1 MKKIE
6 LDSIAIPQALD
17 LAVEKGI
24 QKGKEKLKRKKR
36 RKIFFSTS
44 AAAAVLL
51 VFVGY
56 CGANPAFAKELPLIG
71 GIFQELQDKSRITGD
86 WDQNGKNLSESL
98 EAQEKSENEI
108 LQEMY
113 EKYGDEAGN
122 IRITPV
128 EVYCDGTSLYL
139 TLRLENLE
147 EKGFGELLKRGETGE
162 YVDMQIDG
170 ILQYKNLEQ
179 NFSVSMTVTQKDSRL
194 VEGMVQIPFDQP
206 VETKKD
212 SGFQMAIQL
221 LAWNDSSRT
230 AQPEAFADMQ
240 DARYCLI
247 GQQVWNL
254 EIPVSIDG
262 TRTQRYTIEQTGEK
276 GFGLEEILVSPYDIK
291 VKQIRPQMDSQEKD
305 TFYLEC
311 LKNLKEITGI
321 DGYATYEEDKHLGL
335 EHPLDST
342 LLAFDQ
348 DGEPL
353 EWTAS
358 SGMEGYD
365 VFSTKQK
372 KITRLYLYQL
382 PDFGGYTVMKD
393 QENARKLALFSYEL
407 EIREEPEMALT
418 FEGTA

>member
-1 MKKIE
+1 MKKIG

-24 QKGKEKLKRKKR
+24 QKGKEELKRKKR

-98 EAQEKSENEI
+98 EAPEKSENEI

-206 VETKKD
+206 VETQED
-212 SGFQMAIQL
+212 SSFQMEIQL

-230 AQPEAFADMQ
+230 AQPEEFADMQ

-254 EIPVSIDG
+254 EIPVSIDES
-262 TRTQRYTIEQTGEK
+262 RTQRYTVEQTGER

-311 LKNLKEITGI
+311 LKNLKEVTGI
-321 DGYATYEEDKHLGL
+321 DGYAVYEEDQQLSSDQ
-335 EHPLDST
+335 PLDSI

-348 DGEPL
+348 DGKPL
-353 EWTAS
+353 EWTDS

-372 KITRLYLYQL
+372 NITRLYLYQL
-382 PDFGGYTVMKD
+382 PNFGGYTVMKD

-407 EIREEPEMALT
+407 EVR
-418 FEGTA
+418 

>member
-407 EIREEPEMALT
+407 EIREEP
-418 FEGTA
+418 

>member
-1 MKKIE
+1 
-6 LDSIAIPQALD
+6 
-17 LAVEKGI
+17 
-24 QKGKEKLKRKKR
+24 
-36 RKIFFSTS
+36 
-44 AAAAVLL
+44 
-51 VFVGY
+51 
-56 CGANPAFAKELPLIG
+56 
-71 GIFQELQDKSRITGD
+71 
-86 WDQNGKNLSESL
+86 
-98 EAQEKSENEI
+98 
-108 LQEMY
+108 
-113 EKYGDEAGN
+113 
-122 IRITPV
+122 
-128 EVYCDGTSLYL
+128 
-139 TLRLENLE
+139 
-147 EKGFGELLKRGETGE
+147 
-162 YVDMQIDG
+162 MQING
-170 ILQYKNLEQ
+170 NLQYKDMEQ
-179 NFSVSMTVTQKDSRL
+179 NFSVWMTVTQKDSRL

-206 VETKKD
+206 VETKED
-212 SGFQMAIQL
+212 SSFQMEIRL

-262 TRTQRYTIEQTGEK
+262 TRTQRYTVEQTGEK

-291 VKQIRPQMDSQEKD
+291 VKQIRPQMDGQEKD

-311 LKNLKEITGI
+311 LKNLKEVTGI

-335 EHPLDST
+335 KLPLDST

-348 DGEPL
+348 DGVPL

-382 PDFGGYTVMKD
+382 PAFGGYTVMKD

-407 EIREEPEMALT
+407 EIREEP
-418 FEGTA
+418 

>member
-51 VFVGY
+51 VFAGY

-86 WDQNGKNLSESL
+86 WAQNGENLSEHL
-98 EAQEKSENEI
+98 ETPEKSEEEI

-194 VEGMVQIPFDQP
+194 VEGMV
-206 VETKKD
+206 
-212 SGFQMAIQL
+212 
-221 LAWNDSSRT
+221 DSSRT

-262 TRTQRYTIEQTGEK
+262 TRTQRYTVEQTGEK

-393 QENARKLALFSYEL
+393 QENVRKLALFSYEL
-407 EIREEPEMALT
+407 EIREEP
-418 FEGTA
+418 

>member
-51 VFVGY
+51 VFAGY

-86 WDQNGKNLSESL
+86 WAQNGENLSEHL
-98 EAQEKSENEI
+98 ETPEKSEEKI

-128 EVYCDGTSLYL
+128 EVYCDGTSRYL

-170 ILQYKNLEQ
+170 ILQYKNLKQ

-206 VETKKD
+206 VKTKED

-262 TRTQRYTIEQTGEK
+262 TRTQRYTVEQTGEK

-321 DGYATYEEDKHLGL
+321 DGYATYEEDRHLGL
-335 EHPLDST
+335 ERPLDST

-393 QENARKLALFSYEL
+393 QENAGKLALFSYEL
-407 EIREEPEMALT
+407 EIREEP
-418 FEGTA
+418 

>member
-206 VETKKD
+206 VETKED

-407 EIREEPEMALT
+407 EIREVP
-418 FEGTA
+418 

>member
-51 VFVGY
+51 VFAGY

-86 WDQNGKNLSESL
+86 WAQNGKNLSEPL
-98 EAQEKSENEI
+98 ETPEKSEDEI

-206 VETKKD
+206 VETKED
-212 SGFQMAIQL
+212 SGFQ
-221 LAWNDSSRT
+221 
-230 AQPEAFADMQ
+230 AFADMQ

-262 TRTQRYTIEQTGEK
+262 TRTQRYTVEQTGEK

-311 LKNLKEITGI
+311 LKKLKEITGI

-407 EIREEPEMALT
+407 EIREEP
-418 FEGTA
+418 

>member
-1 MKKIE
+1 MKKIG

-24 QKGKEKLKRKKR
+24 QKGKEELKRKKR

-98 EAQEKSENEI
+98 EAPEKSENEI

-206 VETKKD
+206 VEIKED

-262 TRTQRYTIEQTGEK
+262 TRTQRYTVEQTGEK

-291 VKQIRPQMDSQEKD
+291 VKQICPQMDSQEKD

-311 LKNLKEITGI
+311 LKDLKEVTGI
-321 DGYATYEEDKHLGL
+321 DGYATYEEDKHMGL
-335 EHPLDST
+335 EMPLDSV

-407 EIREEPEMALT
+407 EIREVP
-418 FEGTA
+418 

>member
-1 MKKIE
+1 
-6 LDSIAIPQALD
+6 
-17 LAVEKGI
+17 
-24 QKGKEKLKRKKR
+24 
-36 RKIFFSTS
+36 
-44 AAAAVLL
+44 
-51 VFVGY
+51 
-56 CGANPAFAKELPLIG
+56 
-71 GIFQELQDKSRITGD
+71 
-86 WDQNGKNLSESL
+86 
-98 EAQEKSENEI
+98 
-108 LQEMY
+108 
-113 EKYGDEAGN
+113 
-122 IRITPV
+122 
-128 EVYCDGTSLYL
+128 
-139 TLRLENLE
+139 
-147 EKGFGELLKRGETGE
+147 
-162 YVDMQIDG
+162 
-170 ILQYKNLEQ
+170 
-179 NFSVSMTVTQKDSRL
+179 
-194 VEGMVQIPFDQP
+194 
-206 VETKKD
+206 
-212 SGFQMAIQL
+212 
-221 LAWNDSSRT
+221 
-230 AQPEAFADMQ
+230 MQ

-262 TRTQRYTIEQTGEK
+262 TRTQRYTVEQTGEK

-311 LKNLKEITGI
+311 LKKLKEITGI

-393 QENARKLALFSYEL
+393 QENVRKLALFSYEL
-407 EIREEPEMALT
+407 EIREEP
-418 FEGTA
+418 

>member
-1 MKKIE
+1 MKKIG

-24 QKGKEKLKRKKR
+24 QKGKEELKRKKR

-98 EAQEKSENEI
+98 EAPEKSENEI

-170 ILQYKNLEQ
+170 ILQYKNLKQ

-206 VETKKD
+206 VETKED

-262 TRTQRYTIEQTGEK
+262 TRTQRYTVEQTGEK

-321 DGYATYEEDKHLGL
+321 DGYATYEEDRHLGL
-335 EHPLDST
+335 ERPLDST

-393 QENARKLALFSYEL
+393 QENAGKLALFSYEL
-407 EIREEPEMALT
+407 EIREEP
-418 FEGTA
+418 

>member
-1 MKKIE
+1 MKKIG

-24 QKGKEKLKRKKR
+24 QKGKEELKRKKR

-71 GIFQELQDKSRITGD
+71 GIFQELQYKSRITGD

-98 EAQEKSENEI
+98 EAPEKSENEI

-206 VETKKD
+206 VEIKED

-221 LAWNDSSRT
+221 LDWNDSSRT

-262 TRTQRYTIEQTGEK
+262 TRTQRYTVEQTGEK

-407 EIREEPEMALT
+407 EIREVP
-418 FEGTA
+418 

>member
-1 MKKIE
+1 MKKIG

-24 QKGKEKLKRKKR
+24 QKGKEELKRKKR

-98 EAQEKSENEI
+98 ETPEKSENEI

-206 VETKKD
+206 VETQED
-212 SGFQMAIQL
+212 SSFQMEIQL

-230 AQPEAFADMQ
+230 AQPEEFADMQ

-254 EIPVSIDG
+254 EIPVSIDES
-262 TRTQRYTIEQTGEK
+262 RTQRYTVEQTGER

-311 LKNLKEITGI
+311 LKNLKEVTGI
-321 DGYATYEEDKHLGL
+321 DGYAVYEEDQQLSSDQ
-335 EHPLDST
+335 PLDSI

-348 DGEPL
+348 DGKPL
-353 EWTAS
+353 EWTDS

-372 KITRLYLYQL
+372 NITRLYLYQL
-382 PDFGGYTVMKD
+382 PNFGGYTVMKD

-407 EIREEPEMALT
+407 EVR
-418 FEGTA
+418 

>member
-24 QKGKEKLKRKKR
+24 YKGKQEMKKKKRK
-36 RKIFFSTS
+36 KIFFSAS
-44 AAAAVLL
+44 AAAAVFL
-51 VFVGY
+51 VFAGY
-56 CGANPAFAKELPLIG
+56 CGANPAFAKGLPMIG
-71 GIFQELQDKSRITGD
+71 GIFQVLQDKGRITGD
-86 WDQNGKNLSESL
+86 WGQNGENLSESL
-98 EAQEKSENEI
+98 GTLERTEEEI

-113 EKYGDEAGN
+113 EKYGDEAGE

-128 EVYCDGTSLYL
+128 EVYCDGYSMYL
-139 TLRLENLE
+139 TLRLENVE
-147 EKGFGELLKRGETGE
+147 EKGFGELLKRGDTGE
-162 YVDMQIDG
+162 YADMQING
-170 ILQYKNLEQ
+170 NLRYKDMEQ
-179 NFSVSMTVTQKDSRL
+179 SFSVWMTVTQKDSHL

-206 VETKKD
+206 VETKED
-212 SGFQMAIQL
+212 SSFQMEIQL

-230 AQPEAFADMQ
+230 AQPEEFADMQ

-247 GQQVWNL
+247 GQQVWRL
-254 EIPVSIDG
+254 EIPVSINE
-262 TRTQRYTIEQTGEK
+262 TRTQRYTVEQRGEK

-291 VKQIRPQMDSQEKD
+291 VKQIRPQMDSREKD

-311 LKNLKEITGI
+311 LKNLKEVTGI
-321 DGYATYEEDKHLGL
+321 DGYAVYEEDKRLGL
-335 EHPLDST
+335 DQPLDSI

-348 DGEPL
+348 NGEPL
-353 EWTAS
+353 EWADS

-372 KITRLYLYQL
+372 NLTRLYLYQL

-393 QENARKLALFSYEL
+393 QENAKKLALFSYEL
-407 EIREEPEMALT
+407 KIQDQP
-418 FEGTA
+418 

>member
-1 MKKIE
+1 MKKIG

-24 QKGKEKLKRKKR
+24 QKGKEELKRKKR

-98 EAQEKSENEI
+98 EAPEKSENEI

-179 NFSVSMTVTQKDSRL
+179 NCSVSMTVTQKDSRL

-206 VETKKD
+206 VETKED

-262 TRTQRYTIEQTGEK
+262 TRTQRYTVEQTGEK

-382 PDFGGYTVMKD
+382 PAFGGYTVMKD

-407 EIREEPEMALT
+407 EIREVP
-418 FEGTA
+418 

>member
-1 MKKIE
+1 MKKIG

-24 QKGKEKLKRKKR
+24 QKGKEELKRKKR
-36 RKIFFSTS
+36 RKILFNTS

-98 EAQEKSENEI
+98 EAPEKSENEI

-206 VETKKD
+206 VEIKED

-262 TRTQRYTIEQTGEK
+262 TRTQRYTVEQTGEK

-407 EIREEPEMALT
+407 EIREVP
-418 FEGTA
+418 

>member
-194 VEGMVQIPFDQP
+194 VEGMVQIPFDHP
-206 VETKKD
+206 VETKED

-262 TRTQRYTIEQTGEK
+262 TRTQRYTVEQTGEK

-393 QENARKLALFSYEL
+393 QENVRKLALFSYEL
-407 EIREEPEMALT
+407 EIREEP
-418 FEGTA
+418 

>member
-24 QKGKEKLKRKKR
+24 QKGKEELKRKKR
-36 RKIFFSTS
+36 RKILFNTS

-51 VFVGY
+51 VFAGY
-56 CGANPAFAKELPLIG
+56 CRANPAFAKELPLIG

-86 WDQNGKNLSESL
+86 WSQNGENLSEHL
-98 EAQEKSENEI
+98 ETPEKSEEEI

-122 IRITPV
+122 IRIIPV
-128 EVYCDGTSLYL
+128 EVYCDATSLYL

-147 EKGFGELLKRGETGE
+147 EKGFGELLKQEDTGE
-162 YVDMQIDG
+162 YADMQING
-170 ILQYKNLEQ
+170 NLQYKDMEQ
-179 NFSVSMTVTQKDSRL
+179 NFSVWMTVTQKDSRL

-206 VETKKD
+206 VETKED
-212 SGFQMAIQL
+212 SSFQMEIRL

-262 TRTQRYTIEQTGEK
+262 TRTQRYTVEQTGEK

-291 VKQIRPQMDSQEKD
+291 VKQIRPQMDGQEKD
-305 TFYLEC
+305 TLYLEC
-311 LKNLKEITGI
+311 LKNLKEVTGI

-335 EHPLDST
+335 KLPLDST

-348 DGEPL
+348 DGVPL

-382 PDFGGYTVMKD
+382 PAFGGYTVMKD

-407 EIREEPEMALT
+407 EIREEP
-418 FEGTA
+418 

>member
-1 MKKIE
+1 MKRKGKKEMKKIE

-24 QKGKEKLKRKKR
+24 QTGKKELRKKKRK
-36 RKIFFSTS
+36 KIFFSTS

-51 VFVGY
+51 VFAGY
-56 CGANPAFAKELPLIG
+56 CGANPAFAKDLPLIG
-71 GIFQELQDKSRITGD
+71 GIFQELQDKSRVTGD
-86 WDQNGKNLSESL
+86 WAQNGENLSEPL
-98 EAQEKSENEI
+98 ETPEKSEEEI

-139 TLRLENLE
+139 TLRLENVE
-147 EKGFGELLKRGETGE
+147 EKGFGELLKRGDTGE
-162 YVDMQIDG
+162 YADMQIDG
-170 ILQYKNLEQ
+170 NLRYKDMEQ
-179 NFSVSMTVTQKDSRL
+179 NFSVWMTVTQKDSH
-194 VEGMVQIPFDQP
+194 VVDGMIQIPFDQP
-206 VETKKD
+206 IEAKED
-212 SGFQMAIQL
+212 GSFQMEIQL

-240 DARYCLI
+240 DTRYCLI

-262 TRTQRYTIEQTGEK
+262 TRTQRYTVEQTGEK

-311 LKNLKEITGI
+311 LKNLKEVTGI
-321 DGYATYEEDKHLGL
+321 DGYAVYEEDKHMGL
-335 EHPLDST
+335 EMPLDSV

-348 DGEPL
+348 DGDPL
-353 EWTAS
+353 EWTDS
-358 SGMEGYD
+358 SSMEGYD

-407 EIREEPEMALT
+407 EIGDEP
-418 FEGTA
+418 

>member
-393 QENARKLALFSYEL
+393 QENVRKLALFSYEL
-407 EIREEPEMALT
+407 EIREEP
-418 FEGTA
+418 

>member
-1 MKKIE
+1 MKKIG

-24 QKGKEKLKRKKR
+24 QKGKEELKRKKR

-98 EAQEKSENEI
+98 EAPEKSENEI

-206 VETKKD
+206 VEIKED

-221 LAWNDSSRT
+221 LAWDDSSRT
-230 AQPEAFADMQ
+230 DQPEAFADMQ
-240 DARYCLI
+240 DARY
-247 GQQVWNL
+247 
-254 EIPVSIDG
+254 
-262 TRTQRYTIEQTGEK
+262 
-276 GFGLEEILVSPYDIK
+276 
-291 VKQIRPQMDSQEKD
+291 
-305 TFYLEC
+305 
-311 LKNLKEITGI
+311 
-321 DGYATYEEDKHLGL
+321 
-335 EHPLDST
+335 
-342 LLAFDQ
+342 
-348 DGEPL
+348 
-353 EWTAS
+353 
-358 SGMEGYD
+358 
-365 VFSTKQK
+365 
-372 KITRLYLYQL
+372 
-382 PDFGGYTVMKD
+382 
-393 QENARKLALFSYEL
+393 
-407 EIREEPEMALT
+407 
-418 FEGTA
+418 

>member
-206 VETKKD
+206 VEIKED

-393 QENARKLALFSYEL
+393 QENVRKLALFSYEL
-407 EIREEPEMALT
+407 EIREEP
-418 FEGTA
+418 

>member
-291 VKQIRPQMDSQEKD
+291 VKQIRPQMDSQEND

-393 QENARKLALFSYEL
+393 QENVRKLALFSYEL
-407 EIREEPEMALT
+407 EIREEP
-418 FEGTA
+418 

>member
-311 LKNLKEITGI
+311 LKNLKEITDI

-407 EIREEPEMALT
+407 EIREEP
-418 FEGTA
+418 

>member
-194 VEGMVQIPFDQP
+194 VEGMVQIPFDHP
-206 VETKKD
+206 VETKED

-262 TRTQRYTIEQTGEK
+262 TRTQRYTVEQTGEK

-393 QENARKLALFSYEL
+393 QENAGKLALFSYEL
-407 EIREEPEMALT
+407 EIREEP
-418 FEGTA
+418 

>member
-51 VFVGY
+51 VFAGY

-291 VKQIRPQMDSQEKD
+291 VKQIRPQMDSQEND

-393 QENARKLALFSYEL
+393 QENVRKLALFSYEL
-407 EIREEPEMALT
+407 EIREEP
-418 FEGTA
+418 

>member
-1 MKKIE
+1 MKKIG

-24 QKGKEKLKRKKR
+24 QKGKEELKRKKR

-98 EAQEKSENEI
+98 EAPEKSENEI

-162 YVDMQIDG
+162 YADMQIDG

-206 VETKKD
+206 VETQED
-212 SGFQMAIQL
+212 SSFQMEIQL

-230 AQPEAFADMQ
+230 AQPEEFADMQ

-254 EIPVSIDG
+254 EIPVSIDES
-262 TRTQRYTIEQTGEK
+262 RTQRYTVEQTGER

-311 LKNLKEITGI
+311 LKNLKEVTGI
-321 DGYATYEEDKHLGL
+321 DGYAVYEEDQQLSSDQ
-335 EHPLDST
+335 PLDSI

-348 DGEPL
+348 DGKPL
-353 EWTAS
+353 EWTDS

-372 KITRLYLYQL
+372 NITRLYLYQL
-382 PDFGGYTVMKD
+382 PNFGGYTVMKD

-407 EIREEPEMALT
+407 EVR
-418 FEGTA
+418 

>member
-407 EIREEPEMALT
+407 EIREVP
-418 FEGTA
+418 

>member
-51 VFVGY
+51 VFAGY

-393 QENARKLALFSYEL
+393 QENVRKLALFSYEL
-407 EIREEPEMALT
+407 EIREEP
-418 FEGTA
+418 